1 MQPDAPEAREGM
13 RSSAENSSGWG
24 GTSGRAFF
32 QRWTDHL
39 LLALPC
45 APIVP
50 PIMDKE

>member
-24 GTSGRAFF
+24 ETSGRTFF
-32 QRWTDHL
+32 QRWMEHL

-50 PIMDKE
+50 PIMGKE